1 MSFQD
6 AMSPKVVQ

>member
-6 AMSPKVVQ
+6 A

>member
-6 AMSPKVVQ
+6 PSVVC